1 MGRNYEVSSLKRHFC
16 YDMCVNTDRPTSYYM
31 KHTKSDAL
39 INDCEDYLLQRYIP
53 LHSYN
58 SEEIISQAVKE
69 GYMMDLFHRN
79 YSPTT

>member
-1 MGRNYEVSSLKRHFC
+1 
-16 YDMCVNTDRPTSYYM
+16 M
-31 KHTKSDAL
+31 KHTKTDAL

-69 GYMMDLFHRN
+69 GYIMNRV
-79 YSPTT
+79 YPTSTLTT